1 MNSQRLDKIISSQ
14 LNIPRSMSRT
24 QIHRGKVTVNGEVCR
39 DPSFAVDADTAKIT
53 YKGQAVSYKRFVY
66 LVMNKPKGVLSASTD
81 KNRETVIDLVPQS
94 LKRANLSPVGRLD
107 KDTTG
112 LLLITDDGEFA
123 HKVIS
128 PKSEILKT
136 YEVTLDDEISN
147 EVADKFA
154 QGIVLAD
161 GTKCKPAIFE
171 ILAPNKARVK
181 ISEGK
186 YHQIK
191 RMFGTVDLGV
201 NELTRLSIGAFTL
214 PDTLKAGECR
224 ELTKEELD
232 LIFISC

>member
-39 DPSFAVDADTAKIT
+39 DPSRTVDADTAQIT
-53 YKGQAVSYKRFVY
+53 YKGQAVSYKKFVY
-66 LVMNKPKGVLSASTD
+66 LVINKPKGVLSASTD

-112 LLLITDDGEFA
+112 LLIITDDGEFS

-136 YEVTLDDEISN
+136 YEVTLDGEISK
-147 EVADKFA
+147 EVTEKFA

-161 GTKCKPAIFE
+161 GTKCKSAVLE
-171 ILAPNKARVK
+171 ILAHDKARVK

-201 NELTRLSIGAFTL
+201 NELKRISIGAFTL
-214 PDTLKAGECR
+214 PDTLKEGECR
-224 ELTKEELD
+224 EMTSEELK
-232 LIFISC
+232 LVFINS